1 MPASQRQRALKG
13 NVTAV
18 QQSGPDKLAG
28 IFPCPLEE
36 LPDII
41 SVVLLGAAEN
51 EDQVRA
57 LASRARALQVSI
69 ASCVYGQYKTRV
81 YGSRVD
87 AGRPGSRT

>member
-1 MPASQRQRALKG
+1 MPASQRQRALQG

-51 EDQVRA
+51 ENQVRA
-57 LASRARALQVSI
+57 LASKARALQVSI
-69 ASCVYGQYKTRV
+69 ASCVYGQHKTRV
-81 YGSRVD
+81 FGSRVD
-87 AGRPGSRT
+87 AGRP